1 MTEETST
8 LLRDG
13 LTVMVIGMGFVF
25 LFLTITVYCIN
36 LTSFVLQK
44 INKFFPEAVSK
55 ESKNTRQRNNNE
67 EAIAVAIAAA
77 KRFS

>member
-1 MTEETST
+1 MTEETAT

-36 LTSFVLQK
+36 LTSFVLRQ
-44 INKFFPEAVSK
+44 INKFFPETIPEDAQKVRQN
-55 ESKNTRQRNNNE
+55 NTD
-67 EAIAVAIAAA
+67 EAIAIAIAAA

>member
-1 MTEETST
+1 MTEEILT

-13 LTVMVIGMGFVF
+13 LTIMVIGMGFVF

-36 LTSFVLQK
+36 LTSVVLQK
-44 INKFFPEAVSK
+44 INKFFPETVLEEPK
-55 ESKNTRQRNNNE
+55 KVRQNNND
-67 EAIAVAIAAA
+67 EAIALAIAAA